1 MRTRF
6 IGWNPAPR
14 EDAGTG
20 SGVHA
25 GKEGSAAGG
34 RRLRRRSGVARGAAV
49 QLVVELLEALAPIVG
64 VARTPSAVV
73 AAPAAPERAAKQ
85 TEDEEDEEEREEQT
99 QESKTSEEWVV
110 VVRGRDGGPPARGR
124 EALGDAELVR
134 ADAHDRGDD
143 QGDERSEERRVG
155 KEGRCRGQAEHE
167 ER

>member
-6 IGWNPAPR
+6 IGRNPAPR

-25 GKEGSAAGG
+25 VKEGSAAGG

-49 QLVVELLEALAPIVG
+49 QLVVELLEALAPIVR

-73 AAPAAPERAAKQ
+73 AAPAAPERAAQQ

-99 QESKTSEEWVV
+99 QESKNSEEWGV
-110 VVRGRDGGPPARGR
+110 VVRGRAGGPPAPGGR
-124 EALGDAELVR
+124 TLGDAQVGPPERPQPR
-134 ADAHDRGDD
+134 AD
-143 QGDERSEERRVG
+143 Q
-155 KEGRCRGQAEHE
+155 
-167 ER
+167 